1 MVTLTNEQSIL
12 KKNVEKELNKYIYTL
27 DGLVTK
33 DENSLKSIARVLDIK
48 NIDSLNKKEL
58 IVRVMKNGY
67 SCPPNSCYNKEQT
80 KSSPKKEEHKQTDN
94 KQTDNKQTDD
104 KQTDNKQTDDK
115 QTDYKQTDD
124 KQTGGGINEK
134 KTMKKLFITAD
145 LKPDAKKNELI
156 L

>member
-58 IVRVMKNGY
+58 IVLELQLGSY
-67 SCPPNSCYNKEQT
+67 LGE
-80 KSSPKKEEHKQTDN
+80 
-94 KQTDNKQTDD
+94 DD
-104 KQTDNKQTDDK
+104 IIRYKDK
-115 QTDYKQTDD
+115 YKR
-124 KQTGGGINEK
+124 KVSK
-134 KTMKKLFITAD
+134 
-145 LKPDAKKNELI
+145 
-156 L
+156 